1 LDLLKGIQAM
11 FGSPNPVE
19 TSKREA
25 KEVSRQ
31 QVLIHQP
38 TQPAYTPNAVMAQQ
52 QRDKATKAAVTRVIQ
67 TAKPPPIKA
76 SGSGTKKTDLVG
88 TTNTKKKP
96 TVRKRKSV
104 SQPTPQMVPA
114 KEPPRNR
121 TAKLCGCRHGDLGAV
136 KSFTKAEATWYSR
149 PNRFMETIGCLDC
162 ASTVVNMLKGAQSQ
176 KAVVF
181 YCDEGI
187 KGFDAPAG
195 DPMKEELT
203 CNLVL
208 CSTCMAIRLISF
220 EKENEGRGG
229 RGRNSR
235 SRR

>member
-1 LDLLKGIQAM
+1 M
-11 FGSPNPVE
+11 FGPPNPVE

-25 KEVSRQ
+25 KEISRQ
-31 QVLIHQP
+31 QVLVNQP
-38 TQPAYTPNAVMAQQ
+38 TQPAYTPKAVMAQQ

-67 TAKPPPIKA
+67 TAKPPSIKA
-76 SGSGTKKTDLVG
+76 SSGTKKADLVYA
-88 TTNTKKKP
+88 TNTKTKP
-96 TVRKRKSV
+96 AVRKRKSV
-104 SQPTPQMVPA
+104 LQPAPEMVPA
-114 KEPPRNR
+114 TEPPGNS
-121 TAKLCGCRHGDLGAV
+121 TTKLCGCRHGNLGAV
-136 KSFTKAEATWYSR
+136 KSFTKAEAVWYSH
-149 PNRFMETIGCLDC
+149 PNRFMETMETIGCLDC
-162 ASTVVNMLKGAQSQ
+162 ARSMVVNMLEGAQSQ

-195 DPMKEELT
+195 DPMKEQLT

-220 EKENEGRGG
+220 EKENAGRGG